1 MKTFNNNRIFHKVFT
16 EKPPVQEIRFT
27 KVLTKYSTEY
37 NNTEFIYALCQ
48 KLDMDKKDLIAYF
61 QEFRSHYGL
70 QNNDEFINNINIM
83 NALEKM
89 FETYEITKLDI
100 KRIYRYIDRN
110 VKKVDIKE
118 IDDLEDE

>member
-1 MKTFNNNRIFHKVFT
+1 
-16 EKPPVQEIRFT
+16 
-27 KVLTKYSTEY
+27 
-37 NNTEFIYALCQ
+37 
-48 KLDMDKKDLIAYF
+48 
-61 QEFRSHYGL
+61 
-70 QNNDEFINNINIM
+70 M